1 MIFFSKKAVENFLNK
16 EFIVTKLT
24 DRMGMRIKGP
34 IIENIKE
41 KNIRS
46 EGIVKGTIQI
56 PPDGD
61 PIIMLS
67 DHGTIGGYPKIGV
80 VISADYDKLVQ
91 LVPNTKIKFKLVNLS
106 EAEKIY
112 EIYRLETDNLIKPN
126 KMNLIFKIPGP
137 LLVFFGA
144 CSLSFGGLIVKSFEG
159 ATLWQILFWRSLFFI
174 MVVFI
179 FLLIS
184 YKKKIFRAFY
194 NSGIPGIFGGII
206 LSSGFCGYVFAMYNT
221 TVANTNFIIQTQTIF
236 LAIFGYFFL
245 KEKISKITLVSIFL
259 AISGIILM
267 VGSDL
272 EPGQM
277 SGNLAAFIMPVSFAI
292 LILIIRK
299 YPNVDMVPLQLY
311 AGITAMIIGYIIAGK
326 INISAHDIFLG
337 FLAGFFQLGF
347 GFILITIGAR
357 STPSAMVGIIM
368 LTEAVLGPFWAW
380 LFINENS
387 SFMVLIGGTIVIIA
401 VLLQFYTSIK
411 NENQTILNK

>member
-1 MIFFSKKAVENFLNK
+1 
-16 EFIVTKLT
+16 
-24 DRMGMRIKGP
+24 
-34 IIENIKE
+34 
-41 KNIRS
+41 
-46 EGIVKGTIQI
+46 
-56 PPDGD
+56 
-61 PIIMLS
+61 
-67 DHGTIGGYPKIGV
+67 
-80 VISADYDKLVQ
+80 
-91 LVPNTKIKFKLVNLS
+91 
-106 EAEKIY
+106 
-112 EIYRLETDNLIKPN
+112 
-126 KMNLIFKIPGP
+126 MNLIFKIPGP

-245 KEKISKITLVSIFL
+245 KEKIPKITLVSIFL

>member
-1 MIFFSKKAVENFLNK
+1 
-16 EFIVTKLT
+16 
-24 DRMGMRIKGP
+24 
-34 IIENIKE
+34 
-41 KNIRS
+41 
-46 EGIVKGTIQI
+46 
-56 PPDGD
+56 
-61 PIIMLS
+61 
-67 DHGTIGGYPKIGV
+67 
-80 VISADYDKLVQ
+80 
-91 LVPNTKIKFKLVNLS
+91 
-106 EAEKIY
+106 
-112 EIYRLETDNLIKPN
+112 
-126 KMNLIFKIPGP
+126 MNLIFKIPGP

-174 MVVFI
+174 MVVLI

-184 YKKKIFRAFY
+184 YKKKIFKAFY

-411 NENQTILNK
+411 SENQTILNK